1 MAAGCLAKAGY
12 FMGEQLLPPRSAN
25 PKGLFEDEEINDIN
39 EQILARVLPSGISM
53 YGNLFQ
59 PRGAGE
65 RPRWLACLP
74 LGISLTPTL
83 ELIARIQRA
92 TRNVPF
98 CYKDPRFCYTLPVWA
113 PFLKD
118 TTVVCVFR
126 SAAVT
131 VVSTLKE
138 CAEVEALQQL
148 NISYRRAL
156 EIWYQMYSHVLQ
168 HRQSGGQW
176 LLLHYDQ
183 ILKGDGLDKLAA
195 ATGAIVDRSFPDST
209 LARTQTRQP
218 IRSKYLEL
226 YRELCHLA
234 EYQEGDVALSTS
246 PNVIVSSPIR
256 LLVVAH
262 SSQYGGA
269 ENVLHELVK
278 GLGRWGIRP
287 LVVFPD
293 AGPMEKALHNFGV
306 QTEIMDV
313 SWCVGFNDYDSEHY
327 LRYASNLKK
336 RVYALA
342 ELIQREQINLVITNT
357 AVVLEGALAA
367 RLSGAQH
374 VWYVHEMLSRDPV
387 LTTPV
392 PLVPF
397 NALLESLTDKIVVV
411 SHAVKRELE
420 QFVTTDKIE
429 VVYTGI
435 DFAAPAESSNLRS
448 ALFGWDETVPTIC
461 FVGVQSERKGV
472 LNLVEAATAIVE
484 EFPQVQFVLAGCETD
499 HSLLVRQR
507 IQEKNLQEH
516 FHIVGFRQDALDII
530 AGSDILVLPSLADAF
545 PLTVLEAMHLGKPVV
560 ATRSGGATEL
570 VVDGATGWLVPIN
583 DSQALANA
591 VISLLSSHE
600 TRQRFGKQAKERV
613 QTMFGYEPY
622 ITNWRRVL
630 TDVTCQRQ
638 ELPDGLAPELID
650 ALLTLFDGAATD
662 MIEQRGAISALTN
675 QLDALTNRLDRIHNH
690 PLYKVYRAMRPVLS
704 IIDRTR

>member
-1 MAAGCLAKAGY
+1 
-12 FMGEQLLPPRSAN
+12 
-25 PKGLFEDEEINDIN
+25 
-39 EQILARVLPSGISM
+39 
-53 YGNLFQ
+53 
-59 PRGAGE
+59 
-65 RPRWLACLP
+65 LP

-650 ALLTLFDGAATD
+650 ALLTLFEGAATD